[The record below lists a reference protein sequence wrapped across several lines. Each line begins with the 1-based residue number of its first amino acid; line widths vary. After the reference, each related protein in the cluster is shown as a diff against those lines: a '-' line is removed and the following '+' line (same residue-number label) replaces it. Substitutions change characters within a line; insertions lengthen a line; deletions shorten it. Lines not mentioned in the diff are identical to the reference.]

1 MLEKTNRT
9 FLVTGGD
16 GFIGRHLAKRLA
28 EDGDNVIVLDN
39 HITSHPSEPTDRV
52 QILELDVETVEPS
65 LFGELDGIFHMAS
78 IAAPRLFIEHPM
90 AVIKPNVHGTE
101 RMVNLA
107 EQFSC
112 RLIFTS
118 SSETYG
124 SGGTLTS
131 SNKMDENHISKH
143 QLLSQKSPYSTSKL
157 LGEELIREARQRGID
172 ASAVRLFNVY
182 GGGMDPTLQG
192 RGRVIP
198 NILNALQ
205 AGLPVPIEGD
215 GSQSRTF
222 TWIEDVIEGLVQLM
236 RLGDSPPLV
245 LNMGSETPITI
256 LELAHSMADAIG
268 VKPQFEYTER
278 LSGDP
283 DWRCPDCSL
292 LRSTI
297 GWSPQ
302 TSLQDGIRRLIEGTD
317 LISFEPIPI
326 GE

>member
-1 MLEKTNRT
+1 MPENTHRT
-9 FLVTGGD
+9 YVVTGGD
-16 GFIGRHLAKRLA
+16 GFIGRHLVKRLA
-28 EDGDNVIVLDN
+28 EDGNNVIVIDN
-39 HITSHPSEPTDRV
+39 HITSHPSEPRGGV
-52 QILELDVETVEPS
+52 QSLELNVESVEPA
-65 LFGELDGIFHMAS
+65 LFEEVDGIFHMAS

-101 RMVNLA
+101 RMVDLA
-107 EQFSC
+107 EHFSC

-124 SGGTLTS
+124 SGGRQTPFT
-131 SNKMDENHISKH
+131 KMSENHISKH
-143 QLLSQKSPYSTSKL
+143 HILSEKSPYSTSKL
-157 LGEELIREARQRGID
+157 MGEEIVREARLRGID
-172 ASAVRLFNVY
+172 AIAVRLFNVY
-182 GGGMDPTLQG
+182 GAGMDPTLQG

-198 NILNALQ
+198 NFKNALEL
-205 AGLPVPIEGD
+205 GLPIPIEGD

-222 TWIEDVIEGLVQLM
+222 TWIDDVVEGLVEMM
-236 RLGDSPPLV
+236 RLEENPPLV
-245 LNMGSETPITI
+245 VNMGSESPITI
-256 LELAHSMADAIG
+256 MELAQTMADAIG

-302 TSLQDGIRRLIEGTD
+302 TSLQEGLRRLFEGTKRD
-317 LISFEPIPI
+317 SAKLIPI
-326 GE
+326 EK